1 MPKDH
6 SFDIVSQVDLQEVT
20 NAVEQ
25 SRKEV
30 ATRFDFKG
38 SNSVIEWNLQEK
50 KITIKTENE
59 LRLKSLRDILD
70 TKFAKRQ
77 VSLKCLDE
85 GVVEK
90 ATGGSVRQ
98 VLTIKQGIEAEKAK
112 EIVKAIKATKLKVQ
126 TQIQDD
132 QIRVQ
137 AAKIDDLQS
146 TIQLI
151 KTQDFG
157 LDIQFIN
164 YR

>member
-1 MPKDH
+1 MSKDH

-38 SNSVIEWNLQEK
+38 SNSAIEWNLAEK
-50 KITIKTENE
+50 KITLKTENE
-59 LRLKSLRDILD
+59 QRLKALIDILQ

-77 VSLKCLDE
+77 VSLKCIDAAE
-85 GVVEK
+85 AEK
-90 ATGGSVRQ
+90 ATGGSLRQ
-98 VLTIKQGIEAEKAK
+98 VITIKQGIASDKAK
-112 EIVKAIKATKLKVQ
+112 EIVKAIKASKLKVQ

-132 QIRVQ
+132 QVRVQ

-146 TIQLI
+146 VIQLL
-151 KTQDFG
+151 KTQSFD
-157 LDIQFIN
+157 LDLQFIN

>member
-1 MPKDH
+1 MSKDH

-25 SRKEV
+25 ARKEV

-38 SNSVIEWNLQEK
+38 SNSSIEWDLQEK
-50 KITIKTENE
+50 KITLKTENE
-59 LRLKSLRDILD
+59 LRLRSLRDILE

-85 GVVEK
+85 GEMES
-90 ATGGSVRQ
+90 ATGGTVRQ
-98 VLTIKQGIEAEKAK
+98 VLTIKQGIASDKAK
-112 EIVKAIKATKLKVQ
+112 EIVKSIKAAKLKAQ
-126 TQIQDD
+126 ATIQED

-137 AAKIDDLQS
+137 AAKIDDLQ
-146 TIQLI
+146 TVIQMV
-151 KTQDFG
+151 KSQNFG
-157 LDIQFIN
+157 IDLQFIN

>member
-1 MPKDH
+1 MAKDH

-38 SNSVIEWNLQEK
+38 SNSVIEWNLEEK
-50 KITIKTENE
+50 KITLKTEHE
-59 LRLKSLRDILD
+59 LRLKALRDILE
-70 TKFAKRQ
+70 TKFSKRH
-77 VSLKCLDE
+77 VSLKCIDE
-85 GVVEK
+85 GELEK
-90 ATGGSVRQ
+90 ATGGTLRQ
-98 VLTIKQGIEAEKAK
+98 VLTIKQGIEADKAK
-112 EIVKAIKATKLKVQ
+112 EIVKAIKAAKTKVH

-132 QIRVQ
+132 QVRVQ
-137 AAKIDDLQS
+137 AAKIDDLQE

-157 LDIQFIN
+157 IDLQFIN

>member
-1 MPKDH
+1 MSKDH

-38 SNSVIEWNLQEK
+38 SNSVIDWNLQEK
-50 KITIKTENE
+50 KITLKTENE
-59 LRLKSLRDILD
+59 LRLRSLRDILD

-77 VSLKCLDE
+77 VSLKCIDE
-85 GVVEK
+85 AEMEP

-98 VLTIKQGIEAEKAK
+98 VLTIKQGIAADKAK
-112 EIVKAIKATKLKVQ
+112 EIVKFVKASKLKVQ

-132 QIRVQ
+132 QVRVQ
-137 AAKIDDLQS
+137 AGKIDDLQS
-146 TIQLI
+146 VIQMV
-151 KTQDFG
+151 KSHDFG
-157 LDIQFIN
+157 IDLQFIN

>member
-1 MPKDH
+1 MSKDH

-38 SNSVIEWNLQEK
+38 SNSAIDWNLQEK
-50 KITIKTENE
+50 KITLKTENE
-59 LRLKSLRDILD
+59 LRLRSLRDILD

-77 VSLKCLDE
+77 VSLKCIDE
-85 GVVEK
+85 AEIEP

-98 VLTIKQGIEAEKAK
+98 VLTIKQGVAADKAK
-112 EIVKAIKATKLKVQ
+112 EIVKFIKGSKLKVQ

-137 AAKIDDLQS
+137 AGKIDDLQS
-146 TIQLI
+146 AIQMV
-151 KTQDFG
+151 KSQDFG
-157 LDIQFIN
+157 IDLQFIN

>member
-1 MPKDH
+1 MSKDH

-25 SRKEV
+25 ARKEV

-38 SNSVIEWNLQEK
+38 SNSSIEWDLQEK
-50 KITIKTENE
+50 KITLKTENE
-59 LRLKSLRDILD
+59 LRLRSLRDILE

-85 GVVEK
+85 GEMES
-90 ATGGSVRQ
+90 ATGGTVRQ
-98 VLTIKQGIEAEKAK
+98 VLTIKQGIASDKAK
-112 EIVKAIKATKLKVQ
+112 EIVKFIKAAKLKAQ
-126 TQIQDD
+126 ATIQEE

-137 AAKIDDLQS
+137 AAKIDDLQ
-146 TIQLI
+146 TVIQMV
-151 KTQDFG
+151 KSQDFG
-157 LDIQFIN
+157 IDLQFIN

>member
-1 MPKDH
+1 MSKDH
-6 SFDIVSQVDLQEVT
+6 SFDIVSQVDFQEVT

-38 SNSVIEWNLQEK
+38 SNTTVDWDLQEK
-50 KITIKTENE
+50 KITLKTENE
-59 LRLKSLRDILD
+59 LRLRSLRDILE

-85 GVVEK
+85 GEMES

-98 VLTIKQGIEAEKAK
+98 VLTIKQGIASDKAK
-112 EIVKAIKATKLKVQ
+112 EIVKFIKAAKLKAQ
-126 TQIQDD
+126 PLIQED

-137 AAKIDDLQS
+137 SAKIDDLQS
-146 TIQLI
+146 VIQLV
-151 KTQDFG
+151 KSHDFG
-157 LDIQFIN
+157 IDLQFIN

>member
-1 MPKDH
+1 MAKDH

-38 SNSVIEWNLQEK
+38 SNSAVEWNLAEK
-50 KITIKTENE
+50 KITIKTETE
-59 LRLKSLRDILD
+59 LRLKALKDILE

-77 VSLKCLDE
+77 VSLKCIDE
-85 GVVEK
+85 AEVEK

-98 VLTIKQGIEAEKAK
+98 ILTIKQGIESEKAK
-112 EIVKAIKATKLKVQ
+112 EIVKAIKAAKMKVQ

-132 QIRVQ
+132 QVRVQ

-146 TIQLI
+146 VVQLV
-151 KTQDFG
+151 KSQDFG
-157 LDIQFIN
+157 LDLQFIN

>member
-1 MPKDH
+1 VSKDH

-38 SNSVIEWNLQEK
+38 SHSAVEWNLQDK
-50 KITIKTENE
+50 KITLKTENE

-70 TKFAKRQ
+70 IKFAKRH
-77 VSLKCLDE
+77 VSLKCIDAGEL
-85 GVVEK
+85 EK
-90 ATGGSVRQ
+90 ATGGTVRQ

-112 EIVKAIKATKLKVQ
+112 SIVKAIKASKLKVQ

-137 AAKIDDLQS
+137 AAKIDDLQAV
-146 TIQLI
+146 IQQL
-151 KTQDFG
+151 KTEDFG
-157 LDIQFIN
+157 LDLQFIN